1 MENKPIHCLSWGG
14 LAFLIEAI
22 SKSEGAEDVYGFVT
36 LISIGSGSGV
46 ALIFA
51 WIAWSLGR
59 KLRPFVHMAEE
70 IFRGFGWQDVER
82 IDLYKLSRRNRK
94 PDDPV
99 ELGAF
104 YHRY

>member
-1 MENKPIHCLSWGG
+1 MILIAALILGFPRESESREEWLRVVLVGSLGG
-14 LAFLIEAI
+14 GG
-22 SKSEGAEDVYGFVT
+22 GA
-36 LISIGSGSGV
+36 

-59 KLRPFVHMAEE
+59 KLRPFVQMAEE
-70 IFRGFGWQDVER
+70 IFRGFGWRDVER